1 MKKSLFEITEQELRR
16 EIQRAYYGF
25 KSSRGWELFGYLED
39 EYCKN
44 PNLCFNSAER
54 ETRHYFFRF
63 CWDTCEQ
70 AIIQWNYEDGWAD
83 ITMDRLVEKIM
94 FIIKRDYQ

>member
-1 MKKSLFEITEQELRR
+1 MKKSLFEITEQELKR
-16 EIQRAYYGF
+16 EIQKAYYDF
-25 KSSRGWELFGYLED
+25 KSGRNWEIFGYLED

-54 ETRHYFFRF
+54 ETRYYFFRF
-63 CWDTCEQ
+63 CWDTYGH

-83 ITMDRLVEKIM
+83 ITLDRLVEKLM
-94 FIIKRDYQ
+94 YIIKRYYQ